1 VRLRSDF
8 LTKRDAFM
16 TDRVDSFRFLD
27 FITRKVLQ
35 AWIDKE
41 PAREIPWTPL
51 EKPLTESRV
60 ASISSGGIAL
70 KNDIPFDQEGERQNP
85 WWGDPSFRVLP
96 NTATQDDVEIYHLH
110 INPEFGR
117 RDLNCLLPLQ
127 RLAELKESGEIGD
140 SAARHYSFMGYILD
154 PADLLEKTTPEMIR
168 YLKEDQVDLVLL
180 VPT

>member
-1 VRLRSDF
+1 VGLRSG
-8 LTKRDAFM
+8 LLVGMDAFM
-16 TDRVDSFRFLD
+16 TNRVDSFRFLD
-27 FITRKVLQ
+27 FITRKVLKG
-35 AWIDKE
+35 WIDRE

-117 RDLNCLLPLQ
+117 RDLNCILPLH
-127 RLAELKESGEIGD
+127 RLAELEESGEIGD
-140 SAARHYSFMGYILD
+140 SAPRHYSFMGYTLD
-154 PADLLEKTTPEMIR
+154 PTDLLEKTTPEMVR
-168 YLKEDQVDLVLL
+168 LLKEDQVDLVLL

>member
-1 VRLRSDF
+1 MGLRSG
-8 LTKRDAFM
+8 LLVGMDAFM
-16 TDRVDSFRFLD
+16 TNRVDSFRFLD
-27 FITRKVLQ
+27 FITRKVLKG
-35 AWIDKE
+35 WIDRE

-70 KNDIPFDQEGERQNP
+70 KNDLPFDQDGERQNP

-117 RDLNCLLPLQ
+117 RDLNCILPLQ
-127 RLAELKESGEIGD
+127 RLAELEESGEIGD
-140 SAARHYSFMGYILD
+140 SAPRHYSFMGYTLD
-154 PADLLEKTTPEMIR
+154 PTDLLEKTTPEMVR
-168 YLKEDQVDLVLL
+168 LLKEDQVDLVLL